1 MLTFFLLLYTSM
13 LDILKEKGDPLDLNV
28 LVLDDFPEAIN
39 KFPHFFQTPNIL
51 VNFFL
56 QILNNLIFLF
66 QNQFQINEVLPEPLI
81 FSELDLLQWQFE
93 LFHPAGNIDNDE
105 QLLIFNLKMFLDI
118 VAHQEGIKFFN
129 IFK

>member
-1 MLTFFLLLYTSM
+1 M